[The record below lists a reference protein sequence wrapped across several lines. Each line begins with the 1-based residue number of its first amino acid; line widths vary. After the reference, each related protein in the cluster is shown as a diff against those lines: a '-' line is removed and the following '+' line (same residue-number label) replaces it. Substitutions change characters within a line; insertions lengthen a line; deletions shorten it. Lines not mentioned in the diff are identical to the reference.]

1 MEDRYGGGKESAGR
15 TGFQRKYVSRIV
27 GVLRRGRIENAT
39 SASAR
44 IRAVKAAADLSM
56 AMTSRGRTAWSRAI
70 LGKYIIRLK
79 RSGCPRRVVKSRG
92 NLRGI
97 RRSASGKSTPCKRT
111 DLCKKLARQ
120 LLRNSRHRGLEGTG
134 GTFDSRIQTL
144 RLLIPG
150 SNGLDTAAFLKEAAD
165 YIRALKMQVQA
176 MQALADSN
184 SSAHVAWKV

>member
-1 MEDRYGGGKESAGR
+1 MEDRYGSGKESAGR
-15 TGFQRKYVSRIV
+15 TGFQRKYFSRV
-27 GVLRRGRIENAT
+27 VAMLRRGRIENLT

-56 AMTSRGRTAWSRAI
+56 AMTSRGQTAWSRAI

-79 RSGCPRRVVKSRG
+79 RSCCRPRVVKSRG
-92 NLRGI
+92 NLHGI
-97 RRSASGKSTPCKRT
+97 RRSASGKSIPCKRT
-111 DLCKKLARQ
+111 AVCKKLAQR
-120 LLRNSRHRGLEGTG
+120 LLRNSRHRGLKGTG
-134 GTFDSRIQTL
+134 GTLASRIQTL

-165 YIRALKMQVQA
+165 YILALKMQVQA

-184 SSAHVAWKV
+184 SSIHAAWKV

>member
-15 TGFQRKYVSRIV
+15 TGFQLKYVSRIV
-27 GVLRRGRIENAT
+27 AVLRRGRIENAT
-39 SASAR
+39 SASAQ

-70 LGKYIIRLK
+70 LGKYVRLK
-79 RSGCPRRVVKSRG
+79 RSGCRRRVVKSRR
-92 NLRGI
+92 NLHGI
-97 RRSASGKSTPCKRT
+97 RRSASGKSSPCKRT
-111 DLCKKLARQ
+111 DLCKKLSQR
-120 LLRNSRHRGLEGTG
+120 LLRNSRHRGLKGTG
-134 GTFDSRIQTL
+134 GTLDSRIQTL

-184 SSAHVAWKV
+184 WSAHVAWKV